1 MILSKIMI
9 FQGFSDIHDRK
20 YICNDENGQN
30 EQPRKRTKI
39 IKRTKFAANR
49 WIVCNRNKSNN
60 SYFEYIGKN
69 IIDTEVNKTY
79 RILNVFQNAK
89 YPDTYFFGYC
99 DMSCQDL
106 LQNIDYSTCSEVL
119 QGENGFTIQ
128 V

>member
-1 MILSKIMI
+1 MIESIFVTMKMVRMSNLEKEQRLLSVPNLQLIDGLFVTEISQIILTSNTNI
-9 FQGFSDIHDRK
+9 F
-20 YICNDENGQN
+20 
-30 EQPRKRTKI
+30 
-39 IKRTKFAANR
+39 
-49 WIVCNRNKSNN
+49 
-60 SYFEYIGKN
+60 
-69 IIDTEVNKTY
+69 DTEVNKTY